1 MATVMYI
8 PEKKQSLGAM
18 KGVMSY
24 VCQEKKTRDPVT
36 GQRFVTG
43 VHCLGDNACQ
53 EFLATKRTY
62 GKTKGVNFY
71 QYVQSFSP
79 KEAVTLEKAHA
90 IALEF
95 AQKAWPGFEVLV
107 ATHRDA
113 GHLHSHFVVNSV
125 SWETGRKL
133 RQSPKTL
140 QTLRALSDEICAAQG
155 LSVLPR
161 YEKPGAKLSSREY
174 RAAQKEESWKFRLM
188 GAITQ
193 AMERS
198 GTRRDF
204 LRAMERRGYQVAW
217 EDNRKYITYTTPG
230 GRKCRDIRLHQDKF
244 RKENMEYEFAIREE
258 ILRQL
263 GRRLSGEEQ
272 SIHGGDRA
280 EALHAHGVRH
290 PGTDLGVHDG
300 DAENRLHLPAHP
312 VQEVGTPGHQG
323 RITGVCGGHSGAGRT
338 VYADHGGPP
347 NQRSGRELEPDPET
361 PPAGTNCPGEFPETG
376 WERSRGVYFQSL
388 QRLLRLEEG
397 AGGFS
402 TGKSAPVERNG
413 SPVHSRAGALLG
425 LGLRGIVDAAAVIE
439 NEEDEEQ
446 RRERIQAEENGQD
459 LGAALGIALGLAST
473 LLEDEDPLPQEEGP
487 AFTM

>member
-1 MATVMYI
+1 MATVTYI

-43 VHCLGDNACQ
+43 VHCLGDNACR

-62 GKTKGVNFY
+62 GKMKGMNFY

-174 RAAQKEESWKFRLM
+174 RAAQRGESWKFRLM

-244 RKENMEYEFAIREE
+244 RKENMEYEFTIREE
-258 ILRQL
+258 HLRQL
-263 GRRLSGEEQ
+263 AASLVREE
-272 SIHGGDRA
+272 HPRPGGDPA
-280 EALHAHGVRH
+280 ETLHPYGVRH
-290 PGTDLGVHDG
+290 TGHHLDG
-300 DAENRLHLPAHP
+300 YGESVAERRHLPAP
-312 VQEVGTPGHQG
+312 TLYQKLQPLATWEEVQELAAQLEETQEQ
-323 RITGVCGGHSGAGRT
+323 T
-338 VYADHGGPP
+338 VQKALSLVAQ
-347 NQRSGRELEPDPET
+347 NNRQALSQIQEELEKEQASRET
-361 PPAGTNCPGEFPETG
+361 FQQQVGKEQERFTSKLSEEFSAWKNELEDFQQQT
-376 WERSRGVYFQSL
+376 ERRWRQLRRRFTLGLLLSWALACGAL
-388 QRLLRLEEG
+388 WMLLR
-397 AGGFS
+397 
-402 TGKSAPVERNG
+402 
-413 SPVHSRAGALLG
+413 
-425 LGLRGIVDAAAVIE
+425 
-439 NEEDEEQ
+439 
-446 RRERIQAEENGQD
+446 
-459 LGAALGIALGLAST
+459 
-473 LLEDEDPLPQEEGP
+473 
-487 AFTM
+487 